1 MIGATVGVI
10 ALILLAVFVQQS
22 RQHERQLQVQGSSL
36 ARALA
41 SVPVKELAPS
51 PDRPGMLRTLVG
63 LQRRADLVYALW
75 QSPQGSAL
83 AEVSGPGLSTPQ
95 APLPTEPAHW
105 FGQRELRLPEDN
117 TRIVEFHA
125 PVMDQ
130 GALAGFVR
138 LGYRADGWG
147 MDASALSFQA
157 VLALPIFLL
166 APLFFVL
173 VRREMRPLAQ
183 LGQRM
188 QDMSAR
194 LGQSHG
200 DEQAAPTVRG
210 TQLDDF
216 VRRLGEFLQRTEG
229 RMRELEAD
237 RMDTLASQRLIGYKR
252 NRVEA
257 VLHTLPEGV
266 LVLDGHCTPT
276 FANAKLEPLL
286 GATPAQI
293 VGQPPQSWC
302 RQPEVLAF
310 LMRQQG
316 VQGDAL
322 LRPAHA
328 DVRLAGVVPRHLQL
342 VSYPLF
348 SPTDT
353 VQLFGTLVVVR
364 DVTQERLAR
373 EAGAE
378 FVASVSHEL
387 KTPLNT
393 LKAYSEL
400 LMDAG
405 GSDEAVR
412 VEAVNVIHAE
422 VDRMAVLIN
431 NLLNISKLETGAIAL
446 AAGRVNVH
454 DLLAGAF
461 EAQRQNALGKGLNFR
476 IDVPANLGLAALDK
490 DLMRIAVNNL
500 LSNAIKYNRTGGEV
514 VLSAHETED
523 EHLEIRVRDS
533 GIGIPPA
540 QCARVFD
547 KYFRVDDPQAAGR
560 SGHGLGL
567 YLVRQIVELH
577 HGSVTVQSEP
587 GQGSEFCIRLKK
599 LPALYEEAQAA

>member
-1 MIGATVGVI
+1 MIGATLGVI
-10 ALILLAVFVQQS
+10 ALILLAVFVHQS
-22 RQHERQLQVQGSSL
+22 SLYERQLLAQGNGL

-41 SVPVKELAPS
+41 SVPMAELAPT

-75 QSPQGSAL
+75 ESPQGGAM
-83 AEVSGPGLSTPQ
+83 AEVSAPGLTTPV
-95 APLPTEPAHW
+95 APPPAEPAHW
-105 FGQRELRLPEDN
+105 FGHRELRLPDDN
-117 TRIVEFHA
+117 TRILEFHA

-130 GALAGFVR
+130 GNLAGFVR

-147 MDASALSFQA
+147 LDASALSFQA
-157 VLALPIFLL
+157 ALALPIFLL

-188 QDMSAR
+188 QDVSAR
-194 LGQSHG
+194 LGDGVAVPQVQG
-200 DEQAAPTVRG
+200 A
-210 TQLDDF
+210 QLDDF
-216 VRRLGEFLQRTEG
+216 VRRLGEFLQRTEA
-229 RMRELEAD
+229 RVRELETE

-252 NRVEA
+252 SRVEA

-266 LVLDGHCTPT
+266 LVLDSQCTPT
-276 FANAKLEPLL
+276 FANAKLAPLL
-286 GATPAQI
+286 GATPEQI
-293 VGQPPQSWC
+293 IGQPPQGWC
-302 RQPEVLAF
+302 HPPEVLAF
-310 LMRQQG
+310 LMRQRSQ
-316 VQGDAL
+316 QGDAL
-322 LRPAHA
+322 WRPAQA
-328 DVRLAGVVPRHLQL
+328 EVALQGPPQRHLL
-342 VSYPLF
+342 LASYPLF
-348 SPTDT
+348 SPTDPS
-353 VQLFGTLVVVR
+353 QLFGTLVVVR

-373 EAGAE
+373 DAGAE

-387 KTPLNT
+387 KTPLNS

-400 LMDAG
+400 LMDTG
-405 GSDEAVR
+405 GNDEAVR

-422 VDRMAVLIN
+422 VDRMAGLIN

-446 AAGRVNVH
+446 ATSRVNVH

-461 EAQRQNALGKGLNFR
+461 EAQRQNALGKGLQLR

-490 DLMRIAVNNL
+490 ELMRVAVNNL
-500 LSNAIKYNRTGGEV
+500 LSNAIKYNRAGGEV
-514 VLSAHETED
+514 LLSAHETED

-547 KYFRVDDPQAAGR
+547 KYFRADDPAAAGR

-577 HGSVTVQSEP
+577 HGTVSVQSEP
-587 GQGSEFCIRLKK
+587 GQGSEFCVRLKK
-599 LPALYEEAQAA
+599 LPALYEEAMPA